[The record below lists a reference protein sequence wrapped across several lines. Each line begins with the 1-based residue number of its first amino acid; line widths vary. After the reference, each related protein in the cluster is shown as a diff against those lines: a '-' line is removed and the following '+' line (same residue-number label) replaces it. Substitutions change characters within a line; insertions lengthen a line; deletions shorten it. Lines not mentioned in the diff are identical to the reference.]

1 MTFKKRITVI
11 TPVFNGQRYIEETI
25 ESVLACTVGL
35 EYEYLVIDD
44 GSTDSTS
51 EIVQKYKDHLTYIYK
66 KNSGQAEAI
75 NTGLQIASG
84 EYSTIVNCDDPILSE
99 NLFIE
104 SLRILDCDSTVVATY
119 PDWKIIDI
127 EGKTKSTIR
136 VKDFSIDEM
145 VGNFNCLVGPGGVF
159 RTENARKIGG
169 WKSSYRYV
177 PDYDFWL
184 RLTKYGSFK
193 RIPMVL
199 ATWRIHEGSISVASK
214 GSEMARERVLVID
227 EYIQRTPETT
237 KRLKAKARSEAR
249 YRASILMYFDSKVR
263 GKKLLIDS
271 FRIKPTSL
279 FFRDIRV
286 VLFLMLHP
294 ISRILITTFLPNSIK
309 MRIEESVR
317 SEARN

>member
-1 MTFKKRITVI
+1 
-11 TPVFNGQRYIEETI
+11 
-25 ESVLACTVGL
+25 
-35 EYEYLVIDD
+35 
-44 GSTDSTS
+44 
-51 EIVQKYKDHLTYIYK
+51 
-66 KNSGQAEAI
+66 
-75 NTGLQIASG
+75 
-84 EYSTIVNCDDPILSE
+84 
-99 NLFIE
+99 
-104 SLRILDCDSTVVATY
+104 
-119 PDWKIIDI
+119 
-127 EGKTKSTIR
+127 
-136 VKDFSIDEM
+136 
-145 VGNFNCLVGPGGVF
+145 
-159 RTENARKIGG
+159 
-169 WKSSYRYV
+169 
-177 PDYDFWL
+177 
-184 RLTKYGSFK
+184 
-193 RIPMVL
+193 
-199 ATWRIHEGSISVASK
+199 
-214 GSEMARERVLVID
+214 MARERVLVID